1 MKNKKLVSYRMDEH
15 TLEVIEAIKQKLE
28 LDSGTAVLRRAITL
42 LKLASESEK
51 VILIQ
56 DGNEREVLL

>member
-1 MKNKKLVSYRMDEH
+1 MKKRLVSYRMDEN

-28 LDSGTAVLRRAITL
+28 LENNSAVLRRAITL

-51 VILIQ
+51 VILVQ

>member
-1 MKNKKLVSYRMDEH
+1 MKEKKLVSYRMDEH
-15 TLEVIEAIKQKLE
+15 TLEVIESIKQKLE
-28 LDSGTAVLRRAITL
+28 IENNSAVLRRAITL

-51 VILIQ
+51 VILVQ

>member
-1 MKNKKLVSYRMDEH
+1 MKKRLVSYRMDEN
-15 TLEVIEAIKQKLE
+15 TLEVIESIKQKLE
-28 LDSGTAVLRRAITL
+28 IENNSAVLRRAITL

-51 VILIQ
+51 VILVQ

>member
-1 MKNKKLVSYRMDEH
+1 MKKRLVSYRMDEN
-15 TLEVIEAIKQKLE
+15 TLEVIESIKQKLE
-28 LDSGTAVLRRAITL
+28 LENNSAVLRRAITL

-51 VILIQ
+51 VILVQ

>member
-1 MKNKKLVSYRMDEH
+1 MKSKKLVSYRFDDN
-15 TLEVIEAIKQKLE
+15 TLELIEGIKIKLE
-28 LDSGTAVLRRAITL
+28 LENNSAVLRRAITL

-51 VILIQ
+51 VILVQ

>member
-1 MKNKKLVSYRMDEH
+1 MKKRLVSYRTDEN
-15 TLEVIEAIKQKLE
+15 TLEVIESIKQKLE
-28 LDSGTAVLRRAITL
+28 LENNSAVLSRAITL

-51 VILIQ
+51 VILVQ

>member
-1 MKNKKLVSYRMDEH
+1 MKKRLVSYRMDEN
-15 TLEVIEAIKQKLE
+15 TLEVIKSIKQKLE
-28 LDSGTAVLRRAITL
+28 LENNSAVLRRAITL

-51 VILIQ
+51 VILVQ

>member
-1 MKNKKLVSYRMDEH
+1 MKTKKLVSYRMDEH
-15 TLEVIEAIKQKLE
+15 TLEVIESIKQKLE
-28 LDSGTAVLRRAITL
+28 LENNSAVLRRAIAL

>member
-1 MKNKKLVSYRMDEH
+1 MDEN
-15 TLEVIEAIKQKLE
+15 TLEVIESIKQKLE
-28 LDSGTAVLRRAITL
+28 IENNSAVLRRAITL

-51 VILIQ
+51 VILVQ